1 MGVETQLASV
11 QLIMKVLILLAACL
25 PVVVPGAAQE
35 NRFSL
40 FDPFELVNRIDPH
53 KGAFQ
58 KSAFVNTPA
67 FDPFK
72 SFAEVTTTRKP
83 RRRMKTSRPRPAT
96 PKSTTQTPT
105 TTQATTSP
113 TTTVAPTTTS
123 DTEATTSVQIQTTDI
138 PVEINEVV
146 VKAKKTKKSQ
156 LNPSDRDWIK
166 SIQRPTTRTPATT
179 QQPIKPKQFQSR
191 PQQFAPQQ
199 FAPQQREQ

>member
-53 KGAFQ
+53 KGAFE

-72 SFAEVTTTRKP
+72 SFVEVTTTIP
-83 RRRMKTSRPRPAT
+83 RRRVKTSRPRPAT

-105 TTQATTSP
+105 TTQATTPP

-138 PVEINEVV
+138 PV
-146 VKAKKTKKSQ
+146 
-156 LNPSDRDWIK
+156 
-166 SIQRPTTRTPATT
+166 
-179 QQPIKPKQFQSR
+179 
-191 PQQFAPQQ
+191 
-199 FAPQQREQ
+199 

>member
-83 RRRMKTSRPRPAT
+83 RRRVKTSRPRPAT

-105 TTQATTSP
+105 TK
-113 TTTVAPTTTS
+113 VAPTTTVSPTTIS
-123 DTEATTSVQIQTTDI
+123 DTEVTTSVEIQTTDI
-138 PVEINEVV
+138 PVEINEVDV
-146 VKAKKTKKSQ
+146 ETKKTKKSQ
-156 LNPSDRDWIK
+156 LNTSDRDWIK
-166 SIQRPTTRTPATT
+166 SIRKRTTKRTTTTATT
-179 QQPIKPKQFQSR
+179 TTTTTT
-191 PQQFAPQQ
+191 
-199 FAPQQREQ
+199 

>member
-53 KGAFQ
+53 KGAFE
-58 KSAFVNTPA
+58 KSAFVKTPA
-67 FDPFK
+67 FDHFK

-83 RRRMKTSRPRPAT
+83 RRKVQTSKPRPAT

-138 PVEINEVV
+138 PV
-146 VKAKKTKKSQ
+146 
-156 LNPSDRDWIK
+156 
-166 SIQRPTTRTPATT
+166 
-179 QQPIKPKQFQSR
+179 
-191 PQQFAPQQ
+191 
-199 FAPQQREQ
+199 